1 MDLLLL
7 VSPHQRLLDDLQDRL
22 GRAEL
27 PSLVVTTL
35 QQAAS
40 AMERGSF
47 SVLVLDLDGL
57 DRGQAL
63 AFFAEVHRRSPHTHG
78 VALASEPTLELALLC
93 MRHGQSDLLATS
105 AEQLAYLP
113 VRVRDLHRLAQAT
126 QDRQALLVESA
137 RMNEE
142 ILYKLTDMARKAGE
156 ARVLLNQ
163 RSGSPSPTEQEQAQV
178 LLVEEDGWAARV
190 LSPLLPKTFVLTSV
204 ISGGAA
210 LDSASER
217 GFDIALVRDMLPD
230 LPGRMVVRNLSVQA
244 PEAMV
249 LLYSQPQPK
258 RPGRVE
264 RSEGAKLLPLIA
276 DWLEPKQL
284 ADRLR
289 ELFQAQLARRRER
302 KHLAEFR
309 SEHIELLRRFSD
321 LRKRTRAQIGD
332 FEAAAPAASTRG
344 SGANSPL
351 PSLAGP
357 GSK

>member
-1 MDLLLL
+1 
-7 VSPHQRLLDDLQDRL
+7 
-22 GRAEL
+22 
-27 PSLVVTTL
+27 
-35 QQAAS
+35 
-40 AMERGSF
+40 
-47 SVLVLDLDGL
+47 
-57 DRGQAL
+57 
-63 AFFAEVHRRSPHTHG
+63 
-78 VALASEPTLELALLC
+78 
-93 MRHGQSDLLATS
+93 
-105 AEQLAYLP
+105 
-113 VRVRDLHRLAQAT
+113 
-126 QDRQALLVESA
+126 
-137 RMNEE
+137 
-142 ILYKLTDMARKAGE
+142 
-156 ARVLLNQ
+156 
-163 RSGSPSPTEQEQAQV
+163 V

-321 LRKRTRAQIGD
+321 LRKRTRSQIGD
-332 FEAAAPAASTRG
+332 FEAAAPAGSTRG